1 MRVEVLFD
9 KQAKVPQ
16 SVMAALAN
24 ELQNKISPQF
34 PNTRFRVA
42 SSSSTLLQVTGTK
55 DETEYQFI
63 QSIIQEIWEDDSWVP
78 MS

>member
-9 KQAKVPQ
+9 KQAKVSQP
-16 SVMAALAN
+16 VMAALAN
-24 ELQNKISPQF
+24 ELQKKICPQF
-34 PNTRFRVA
+34 PNARFRVA

-55 DETEYQFI
+55 DETEYQSI

-78 MS
+78 VN

>member
-9 KQAKVPQ
+9 KQAKVSQP
-16 SVMAALAN
+16 VMAALAN
-24 ELQNKISPQF
+24 ELQKNISPQF
-34 PNTRFRVA
+34 PNARFRVA

-55 DETEYQFI
+55 DETEYQSI

-78 MS
+78 VN

>member
-9 KQAKVPQ
+9 KQAKVSQP
-16 SVMAALAN
+16 VMAALAN
-24 ELQNKISPQF
+24 ELQKKISPQF
-34 PNTRFRVA
+34 PNARFCVA

-55 DETEYQFI
+55 DETEYQSI

-78 MS
+78 MN

>member
-16 SVMAALAN
+16 PVMAALAN
-24 ELQNKISPQF
+24 ELQKKISPQF
-34 PNTRFRVA
+34 PNAHFRVA

-55 DETEYQFI
+55 NETEYQSI

-78 MS
+78 VN